1 MGSRRFL
8 FTFGILGGL
17 LSSALV
23 GALMSLLDG
32 VPLPWRLWVVL
43 VAGNVIGFTAG
54 GYLTWFQWASRRA
67 RRRGRIL
74 TELSQGDLTVGVGLT
89 RQFDGHGDLRRLILS
104 LRRALFQVQRVTA
117 NVHRTCEDV
126 ALQAR
131 ALLEAARRQGAAVDR
146 TLGAVDGMGD
156 SLVAAG
162 RRVTQLEAFAQETTG
177 SLSEMTER
185 IEQVA
190 SALTT
195 LNAFTHRTS
204 DQVQLMSERIS
215 AIASAGDALVRF
227 AGEADDFVAAVEGG
241 IESVRRRARETGDL
255 AHEVTLTAERGHAMV
270 GDSVQAMYR
279 IEESVRKAAQI
290 VDSLGTRSLE
300 IGRIVDVIQ
309 EVADQTNLLALNAA
323 IIAAQAG
330 ENGRAFGVVSDEVRG
345 LAERTARSTREVAT
359 MIAGVRTEVET
370 AVVLVAEAREQASGG
385 VQHADRATLALKE
398 IRSITQKTFS
408 AVEATV
414 AETARLE
421 SQGQSVGEASRR
433 VARRVEEVTRAA
445 AEQAAQGREL
455 VRNTQEMARLAASA
469 SAKAGDQAKTG
480 RDLSDSVL
488 RLTAAIDEIQSAHQ
502 VLTRGDEAISEEVA
516 RVRSDAN
523 QVLRIGDNLSRSID
537 TLSREADGLEAEVF
551 RFKLPEVR
559 RGGLLRVGIHQ
570 SEMFES
576 TRELNPLFTLDNQLV
591 EISANLY
598 NGLLRNEDG
607 VLMPDL
613 AERWEA
619 DPSAKRYRFFL
630 RRNVQFHDGVWLT
643 AGDVKRHFE
652 RLLDPAVKS
661 PNQWILKDVEGVPE
675 FIAGRAPEVSGF
687 EVIDDHTLEIRL
699 VEPRA
704 FFLHLVTLPDS
715 SVARVDA
722 NGRSVGT
729 GPFRVAQIEG
739 ERIILERNLDYYRTD
754 APRLDRLEFHLCRD
768 REETLQ
774 KLAANEVDLVSGLY
788 AEHLALAR
796 LDEHQ
801 VLGGTTPSCWFLA
814 FNVREKPWNDPR
826 VRRALR
832 AGLDRQ
838 AVVEQFHPSARVA
851 RTLTP
856 PGLLPDSDDPSPTRV
871 DLALARS
878 LLAEAG
884 LKSVRMTVYFPS
896 GRDTRAENEVLFR
909 PLVEAGL
916 LEVTHVELRA
926 KDYFQR
932 ASEGRIPVFRSGW
945 IADYPDADNFLFF
958 LLNSNAQTVY
968 SLGYASEEIDR
979 LTAEARMTIDPE
991 RREQLYHRAEH
1002 VLYQDCPLIPLYHER
1017 IWAAASPRVQGL
1029 RLHQTPPQVRF
1040 EHLWL
1045 QTD

>member
-17 LSSALV
+17 LSGILV
-23 GALMSLLDG
+23 GGLMYAFAGTS
-32 VPLPWRLWVVL
+32 LPWSGWLVL
-43 VAGNVIGFTAG
+43 ILGNVVGFTAG
-54 GYLTWFQWASRRA
+54 GYLTWFQWATRRA

-74 TELSQGDLTVGVGLT
+74 TELAQGDLTVVT
-89 RQFDGHGDLRRLILS
+89 SRAFDNHGDIRRLILS
-104 LRRALFQVQRVTA
+104 LRRALIQVQRVTG
-117 NVHRTCEDV
+117 NVHRTCDDV

-131 ALLEAARRQGAAVDR
+131 RLLEAARRQGAAVDR
-146 TLGAVDGMGD
+146 TLGAVDGMGE
-156 SLVAAG
+156 SLGAAG
-162 RRVTQLEAFAQETTG
+162 RRATQLEAFAEETTG
-177 SLSEMTER
+177 ALSEMTER

-195 LNAFTHRTS
+195 LNEFTHRTS

-215 AIASAGDALVRF
+215 AIANAGDALVRF

-241 IESVRRRARETGDL
+241 IESVRRRAHETGDL
-255 AHEVTLTAERGHAMV
+255 AREVTRTAERSQAMV
-270 GDSVQAMYR
+270 ADSVQAMYR
-279 IEESVRKAAQI
+279 TEETVRKAARI
-290 VDSLGTRSLE
+290 VDSLGARSLE

-309 EVADQTNLLALNAA
+309 EIADQTNLLALNAA

-330 ENGRAFGVVSDEVRG
+330 ENGRAFGVVADEVGG
-345 LAERTARSTREVAT
+345 LAERTARSTREIAT

-370 AVVLVAEAREQASGG
+370 AVALVTEAREQATGG
-385 VQHADRATLALKE
+385 VQHADRATLALQE
-398 IRSITQKTFS
+398 IRSITHKTFS

-414 AETARLE
+414 AEAARLE
-421 SQGQSVGEASRR
+421 AQGQGVGEASRR
-433 VARRVEEVTRAA
+433 VARQVEGVTRAA

-455 VRNTQEMARLAASA
+455 VRHTQEMARLAASA
-469 SAKAGDQAKTG
+469 SGKAEDQARTG

-488 RLTAAIDEIQSAHQ
+488 RLTAAIDEIRSAHQ
-502 VLTRGDEAISEEVA
+502 VLTRGEVAISEEVA
-516 RVRSDAN
+516 HVRDDAH
-523 QVLRIGDNLSRSID
+523 QVIRIGDNLSRSID
-537 TLSREADGLEAEVF
+537 TLAREADGLEAEVF

-559 RGGLLRVGIHQ
+559 RGGMLRVGIHQ
-570 SEMFES
+570 SEMFEA

-619 DPSAKRYRFFL
+619 DPSARRYRFFL
-630 RRNVQFHDGVWLT
+630 RRNVLFHDGSRVT

-661 PNQWILKDVEGVPE
+661 PNQWILKDVEGAAE
-675 FIAGRAPEVSGF
+675 FIAGTAPEVSGF
-687 EVIDDHTLEIRL
+687 EVLDEHTLEIRL

-704 FFLHLVTLPDS
+704 FFLHLVTLPDT
-715 SVARVDA
+715 SVARLDA
-722 NGRSVGT
+722 SGRSVGT

-739 ERIILERNLDYYRTD
+739 DCIVLERNLDYYRTD
-754 APRLDRLEFHLCRD
+754 EPRLDRLEFHLCRD
-768 REETLQ
+768 RPETLQ
-774 KLAANEVDLVSGLY
+774 KLETNEVDLVSGLY
-788 AEHLALAR
+788 AEQLALAR

-801 VLGGTTPSCWFLA
+801 VLAGTTPSCWFVA
-814 FNVREKPWNDPR
+814 FNVRERPWNDPR
-826 VRRALR
+826 VRRAIR

-851 RTLTP
+851 RNLTP
-856 PGLLPDSDDPSPTRV
+856 PGLLPESDDLPPARV
-871 DLALARS
+871 DLALSRS

-884 LKSVRMTVYFPS
+884 LQSVRMTVFFPS
-896 GRDTRAENEVLFR
+896 GRDTRTENEVLFR

-968 SLGYASEEIDR
+968 SLGYSSDELDR
-979 LTAEARMTIDPE
+979 LTAEARVSIDPE
-991 RREQLYHRAEH
+991 RRELLYRRAERI
-1002 VLYQDCPLIPLYHER
+1002 LYQDCPLIPLYHER

-1045 QTD
+1045 QPD